1 MKSALAPQL
10 APTPTRSDSAK
21 IVDAIVT
28 AARELGDPEA
38 SVNAI
43 AVRAGVGVASLYRYF
58 PSKPAIYAEVSRRL
72 QRDALARIRAILEQP
87 SLSIEEVVEACCRSA
102 VQIPGIGPAL
112 RRSLNVSVPLS
123 WTQESARS
131 MYMQLNGAIVQWLS
145 THMTPVPPDL
155 SDRVFVAFAAAR
167 GVVLVAT
174 LLPEVAPTEE
184 ALIANMV
191 RVTLACLRAR

>member
-1 MKSALAPQL
+1 MKSALAPQR
-10 APTPTRSDSAK
+10 APTPARSDSAK

-72 QRDALARIRAILEQP
+72 QRDAMARIRAILEQP

-112 RRSLNVSVPLS
+112 RRSLNVAVPLS
-123 WTQESARS
+123 WTLSSARS
-131 MYMQLNGAIVQWLS
+131 MHMQLNGEIVQWLS

-167 GVVLVAT
+167 GIVLVAT
-174 LLPEVAPTEE
+174 LLPEIAPTEE
-184 ALIANMV
+184 ALVANMV